1 MIHRVS
7 FDPEANYLL
16 VGCLGG
22 LGRSIARWMAER
34 GARHL
39 TFISRSGASSV
50 EAASTIREL
59 KDMGVQTKIFHCST
73 TERSELFAAVRQTSN
88 EIPIKGV
95 LHAAMVE
102 GVSVPTLNTLEP
114 QIFSQRPIRTH
125 HSNPHLSNRYGMCS
139 RQKFKEPSTSTT
151 QP

>member
-50 EAASTIREL
+50 EAAATIRDLE
-59 KDMGVQTKIFHCST
+59 DMGVQTKIFQCSI
-73 TERSELFAAVRQTSN
+73 TERSELLAAVRQTSN
-88 EIPIKGV
+88 AIPIKGV

-102 GVSVPTLNTLEP
+102 GVSISSLNTLEH
-114 QIFSQRPIRTH
+114 QIFSQRFIRTRLL
-125 HSNPHLSNRYGMCS
+125 NLHLSNRYETCW
-139 RQKFKEPSTSTT
+139 RQKFKEPLTYMT
-151 QP
+151 QL